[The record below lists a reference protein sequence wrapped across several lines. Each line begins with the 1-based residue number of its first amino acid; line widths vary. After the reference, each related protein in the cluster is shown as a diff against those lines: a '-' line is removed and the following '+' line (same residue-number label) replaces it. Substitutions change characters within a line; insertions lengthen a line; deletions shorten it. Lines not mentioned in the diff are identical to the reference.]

1 MPSRAQQLL
10 ELGQSIWLDFIRRG
24 HLLSGEFDRDVRES
38 GVVGVTSNPTIFQQ
52 AIAAASGGARSGD
65 YDAAIADGIERG
77 LEGEPLFEAL
87 AIEDIRMACDKLRA
101 VFERSQG
108 LDGRVS
114 LEVSPRLAN
123 DTAGTIASAKRLHA
137 AVARENVMIK
147 IPATR
152 AGLPAITA
160 TLAAGVSVNVTLI
173 FTLARYREVMDA
185 WLAGLEQAK
194 AGDLPR
200 LRSVASFFVS
210 RVDTKIDGAIE
221 RRLATLPAGA
231 SERAELESLRGKAA
245 VANARLAYAEFEAV
259 VAGPRFQALHAKG
272 AHRQRPLWA
281 STSTK
286 NKAYRDVLYVEEL
299 IGPDTVNTVPPAT
312 LAAFND
318 HGTVESRIRHDV
330 SGARAVLAR
339 LTALGVPAESLIGEL
354 EGEGVQSF
362 AKSFDDLL
370 GALETRRR
378 ELLAQRGQAR

>member
-52 AIAAASGGARSGD
+52 AIAGAPGGAGSGD

-77 LEGEPLFEAL
+77 LEGEPLFESL

-137 AVARENVMIK
+137 AAARENVMIK

-330 SGARAVLAR
+330 PGARAVLAR

-354 EGEGVQSF
+354 EGEGVQAF

>member
-10 ELGQSIWLDFIRRG
+10 ELGQSVWLDFIRRG
-24 HLLSGEFDRDVRES
+24 HLVSGEFDRDVRDS

-52 AIAAASGGARSGD
+52 AIAGSDD
-65 YDAAIADGIERG
+65 YDAALGDGIARG
-77 LEGEPLFEAL
+77 LEGEPLFEAV
-87 AIEDIRMACDKLRA
+87 AIDDIRMACDKLKP
-101 VFERSQG
+101 VFERSRG

-114 LEVSPRLAN
+114 LEVSPRLAH
-123 DTAGTIASAKRLHA
+123 DTTGTIAAAQRLHA
-137 AVARENVMIK
+137 AVARANAMIK

-152 AGLPAITA
+152 EGLPAITA

-185 WLAGLEQAK
+185 WLAGLEQRA
-194 AGDLPR
+194 AQGGDVGA

-210 RVDTKIDGAIE
+210 RVDTKVDGAIE

-231 SERAELESLRGKAA
+231 SERAELESLRGHAA

-259 VAGPRFQALHAKG
+259 VAGSRFKALEQRG

-286 NKAYRDVLYVEEL
+286 NKAYRDVFYVEEL
-299 IGPDTVNTVPPAT
+299 IGPDTVNTIPPAT

-318 HGTVESRIRHDV
+318 HGRVETRIRHDV
-330 SGARAVLAR
+330 PGARAVFAR
-339 LTALGVPAESLIGEL
+339 LTALGVPIETLIGEL
-354 EGEGVQSF
+354 EAEGVEAF
-362 AKSFDDLL
+362 GRSFDDLL

>member
-52 AIAAASGGARSGD
+52 AIAGAPGGAGSGD
-65 YDAAIADGIERG
+65 YDAAIADGIARG
-77 LEGEPLFEAL
+77 LEGEPLFESL

-137 AVARENVMIK
+137 AAARENVMIK

-330 SGARAVLAR
+330 PGARAVLAR

-354 EGEGVQSF
+354 EGEGVQAF